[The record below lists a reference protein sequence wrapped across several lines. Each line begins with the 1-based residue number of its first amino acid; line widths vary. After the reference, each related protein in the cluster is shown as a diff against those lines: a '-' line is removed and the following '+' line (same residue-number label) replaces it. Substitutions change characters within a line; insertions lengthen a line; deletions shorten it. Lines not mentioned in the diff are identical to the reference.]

1 MGETSN
7 ISHVKENHCGYSRAA
22 EPCIDSSNNLHKQN
36 MEDAGEGYSY
46 SHGAEDYNKLLN
58 LYNELEEKRQKI
70 LEQLHQFGGW
80 NYQYSGEGSG
90 SGAGVQWGTYS
101 TYQERSIPASQ
112 VSHPNVVSSCCGCQY
127 LVAPCTSCP
136 GCSLG
141 GTSVCKTCT
150 DDSVAMVP
158 GKSCPLED
166 GDIVKTAMGAAEK
179 AISSMRTKI
188 SSDPNIIEGIPG
200 FPRVNDLHE
209 NCSCS

>member
-1 MGETSN
+1 MGDTSN
-7 ISHVKENHCGYSRAA
+7 TSHVKENHCGDSHAA
-22 EPCIDSSNNLHKQN
+22 EPCIDSLNNLHQQN
-36 MEDAGEGYSY
+36 MEDACKGYSY
-46 SHGAEDYNKLLN
+46 SHGADDYNKLLN
-58 LYNELEEKRQKI
+58 LYYELEEKRQNI
-70 LEQLHQFGGW
+70 LGQLNQFGGW
-80 NYQYSGEGSG
+80 NYQNSGSG
-90 SGAGVQWGTYS
+90 SGSGVQWGTYS
-101 TYQERSIPASQ
+101 TYQEFPIPASQ
-112 VSHPNVVSSCCGCQY
+112 VSHPNVVSSCCGCQC

-166 GDIVKTAMGAAEK
+166 SNIVKTAMAAAEK

-188 SSDPNIIEGIPG
+188 SSDPNIIEGMPG

-209 NCSCS
+209 NLSCS